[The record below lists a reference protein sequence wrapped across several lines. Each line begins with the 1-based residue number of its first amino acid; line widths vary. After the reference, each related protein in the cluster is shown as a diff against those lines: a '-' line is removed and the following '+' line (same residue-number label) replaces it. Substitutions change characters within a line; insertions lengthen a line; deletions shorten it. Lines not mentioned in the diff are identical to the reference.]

1 MISIVLAD
9 SHRVVRQEVHALLDA
24 EPDLQVVGEASD
36 GLETTQLV
44 ESLHP
49 AVLVTDLKMGGING
63 IEVSK
68 EVSKCSPGTKV
79 VILSMH
85 NDKAYV
91 FEAFQ
96 AGARAY
102 ILKEFVGA
110 DLVSAIHEV
119 LVGNIYLSAPFSR
132 EAIEA
137 YSKRINT
144 TNKT

>member
-1 MISIVLAD
+1 VISIVLAD
-9 SHRVVRQEVHALLDA
+9 SHRIIRQEVHALLDA
-24 EPDLQVVGEASD
+24 EPDLQVVGEAAD
-36 GLETTQLV
+36 GRETIQLV

-49 AVLVTDLKMGGING
+49 AVLVTDLKMSGING
-63 IEVSK
+63 IEVSR

-79 VILSMH
+79 VMLSMH

-102 ILKEFVGA
+102 ILKDFVGT
-110 DLVSAIHEV
+110 DLLPAIHEV
-119 LVGNIYLSAPFSR
+119 LIGNIYLSPPFSR

-137 YSKRINT
+137 YSERINT
-144 TNKT
+144 TNNI

>member
-9 SHRVVRQEVHALLDA
+9 DHRIVRQSVHGLLDA
-24 EPDLQVVGEASD
+24 EPDLQVVGEADD
-36 GLETTQLV
+36 GREATQLV

-49 AVLVTDLKMGGING
+49 AVLVTDLIMGGMNG
-63 IEVSK
+63 IEVTR

-79 VILSMH
+79 IILSMH
-85 NDKAYV
+85 NEKAYV

-102 ILKEFVGA
+102 VLKEFSSTE
-110 DLVSAIHEV
+110 LVLAIHKV
-119 LVGNIYLSAPFSR
+119 LAGNVYLSPPLSQ

-137 YSKRINT
+137 YSERINT
-144 TNKT
+144 TNYA